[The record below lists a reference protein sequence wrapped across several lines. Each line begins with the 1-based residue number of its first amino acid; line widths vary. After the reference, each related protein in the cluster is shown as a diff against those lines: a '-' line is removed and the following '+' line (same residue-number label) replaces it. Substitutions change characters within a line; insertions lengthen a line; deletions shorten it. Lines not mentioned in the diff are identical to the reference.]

1 MDATGRQFATLVL
14 CQGAITVGLAPLTI
28 RRRSSAHLTVRL
40 ASELSYGQKTDKSAT
55 SVRCLET
62 RQVKLLQLIMPAR
75 SLGTRK
81 VQSGL
86 RAFIW
91 TEATGMQNIGALP
104 GGNASRAL
112 AINDAGCV
120 VGSSSTSS
128 GDHAF
133 IWTKQEGMTDLNS
146 AASAGLGVVFA
157 EAHAIN
163 NAGQI
168 LILGKAMP
176 ETDSSGR
183 TAHSHH
189 DCAVAPATAF
199 LLTPVAGK

>member
-1 MDATGRQFATLVL
+1 MDKGRAS
-14 CQGAITVGLAPLTI
+14 P
-28 RRRSSAHLTVRL
+28 RPRRL
-40 ASELSYGQKTDKSAT
+40 AGDTASEAIAINNRGDVVGYSKGPTG
-55 SVRCLET
+55 
-62 RQVKLLQLIMPAR
+62 LQ
-75 SLGTRK
+75 
-81 VQSGL
+81 
-86 RAFIW
+86 AFLW
-91 TEATGMQNIGALP
+91 TAATGMQNVGTLP

-120 VGSSSTSS
+120 VGSATTSS

-168 LILGKAMP
+168 LILGKSMP
-176 ETDSSGR
+176 EADSVEGNSFPPRLRCGSGDR
-183 TAHSHH
+183 LSTYTCPGSVATSDKLESDSH
-189 DCAVAPATAF
+189 
-199 LLTPVAGK
+199 